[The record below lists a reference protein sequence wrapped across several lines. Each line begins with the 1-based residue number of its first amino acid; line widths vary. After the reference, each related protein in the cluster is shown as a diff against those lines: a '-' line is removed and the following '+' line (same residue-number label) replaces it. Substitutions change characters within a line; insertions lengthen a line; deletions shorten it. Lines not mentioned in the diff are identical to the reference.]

1 MLNFGS
7 LSRNERRAATKLAKE
22 LVRTVPAAQNADE
35 PLSIRGALSTAFMK
49 PENVIGALVYTDL
62 EGNWWGDVVLRKGK
76 KKCFQMGSREEPPL
90 QSCEDAL
97 ECVKNLIA
105 SIKATREHPIVQEFR
120 ERGFDPEQIELLRVR
135 HEKFGCRWVLLDE
148 KQILSGAKAFAELV
162 EREFGGVVDKLEQAR
177 AVILRVAPQFAVDPV
192 FLRPAGGNDEQEGEV
207 QSLHF
212 AAAFLMR
219 NGILNVD
226 RDTNSETISDQ
237 PPARWFH

>member
-1 MLNFGS
+1 MLNFRS

-22 LVRTVPAAQNADE
+22 LLRTVPAAQNADE

-62 EGNWWGDVVLRKGK
+62 EGNWWGDVALRKGK
-76 KKCFQMGSREEPPL
+76 RKCFQMGSREEPPL

-148 KQILSGAKAFAELV
+148 KQICQEPRHSQNSLSA
-162 EREFGGVVDKLEQAR
+162 
-177 AVILRVAPQFAVDPV
+177 
-192 FLRPAGGNDEQEGEV
+192 
-207 QSLHF
+207 
-212 AAAFLMR
+212 
-219 NGILNVD
+219 
-226 RDTNSETISDQ
+226 NSEVSLTSSNKREQSYYEWHLSSPSIRCSYGPQ
-237 PPARWFH
+237 AAMMSKKVKFSHCTLRQRS